1 MLPAS
6 SLSHLTTTQIP
17 FLHNSKMADLSNF
30 EGFLEIVFNICVCV
44 QCFLVNAGGQAESA
58 RNKQITGVNYVTEL
72 GRISLNWAKL
82 AYFVVRL

>member
-1 MLPAS
+1 
-6 SLSHLTTTQIP
+6 
-17 FLHNSKMADLSNF
+17 MADLSNF
-30 EGFLEIVFNICVCV
+30 EGFLEIVFNMCVGAE
-44 QCFLVNAGGQAESA
+44 CFLVNAGGQAESA